1 MNQILEAIHNGLNTK
16 SGLSQKFLFCDCNH
30 IHFRLFLGVFRSVG
44 PKPSKEELSKKKTRP
59 FWWLYELFF
68 CCEKKNSQSEFMD
81 IITTIPDSET
91 DLKKKAA
98 GKSPYKAKNELQLE
112 SGDIG
117 LKIESDDKKK
127 TSGKGKKEKKSKRR
141 LPYWMKYFA
150 WILLVLTSFTSA
162 FFVVLY
168 GFQFGKDKSAQWI
181 SSMMISFV
189 QDVFVSQPIKIFFLG
204 LFVALIVKKPT
215 EDDDDDNKKKPD
227 EEFLH
232 EKSGDDSGKERRKR
246 PGGIIKFEPPSKENI
261 KSAREQR

>member
-1 MNQILEAIHNGLNTK
+1 
-16 SGLSQKFLFCDCNH
+16 
-30 IHFRLFLGVFRSVG
+30 
-44 PKPSKEELSKKKTRP
+44 
-59 FWWLYELFF
+59 
-68 CCEKKNSQSEFMD
+68 MD

-98 GKSPYKAKNELQLE
+98 GKSPYKVKNEQQLQ
-112 SGDIG
+112 SCDIG
-117 LKIESDDKKK
+117 LKIDSDEKKK
-127 TSGKGKKEKKSKRR
+127 YADKRMKEKKTKKR

-150 WILLVLTSFTSA
+150 WVLLVLTSFTSA

-204 LFVALIVKKPT
+204 LFVALVVKKPS
-215 EDDDDDNKKKPD
+215 EDNEEEDNKKKQD

-232 EKSGDDSGKERRKR
+232 EKEVNEDGQEKRRR
-246 PGGIIKFEPPSKENI
+246 PGGIIKFEPPSKEKI